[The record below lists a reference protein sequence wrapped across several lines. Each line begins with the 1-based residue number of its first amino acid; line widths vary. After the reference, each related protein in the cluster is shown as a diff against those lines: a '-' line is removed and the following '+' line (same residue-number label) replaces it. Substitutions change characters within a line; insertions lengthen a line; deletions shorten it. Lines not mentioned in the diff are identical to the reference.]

1 MRSKVIEVSGL
12 VALILFLVG
21 VIFGEWKI
29 EREK

>member
-21 VIFGEWKI
+21 VIFGEWKL

>member
-1 MRSKVIEVSGL
+1 MRSKVMEVSGL
-12 VALILFLVG
+12 AALILFLVG

>member
-1 MRSKVIEVSGL
+1 MRPKVMEVSGL

>member
-1 MRSKVIEVSGL
+1 MRSKVMEVSGL

>member
-1 MRSKVIEVSGL
+1 MRSKVMEVSGL

-21 VIFGEWKI
+21 VIFGEWKL